1 MRRCKEALEAERAI
15 RALDFSPDESRLLR
29 AFQFMTAKPMVI
41 VLNLN
46 EGRMSEAAEWE
57 ARARARVA
65 APATTVVACCAR
77 NEMEIARID
86 DPAERRE
93 FMESFEIA
101 EPAADRIIRETY
113 ATLGLITFFTAGPKE
128 VHAWTLR
135 KGESIVRAAGT
146 IHSDLERGF
155 ISAEVIDVADLV
167 AIGAMAEAKK
177 RGKVRLEGK
186 GYETRD
192 GDVIEVRFSV

>member
-1 MRRCKEALEAERAI
+1 
-15 RALDFSPDESRLLR
+15 
-29 AFQFMTAKPMVI
+29 
-41 VLNLN
+41 
-46 EGRMSEAAEWE
+46 
-57 ARARARVA
+57 
-65 APATTVVACCAR
+65 
-77 NEMEIARID
+77 
-86 DPAERRE
+86 
-93 FMESFEIA
+93 
-101 EPAADRIIRETY
+101 
-113 ATLGLITFFTAGPKE
+113 
-128 VHAWTLR
+128 
-135 KGESIVRAAGT
+135 VRAAGT